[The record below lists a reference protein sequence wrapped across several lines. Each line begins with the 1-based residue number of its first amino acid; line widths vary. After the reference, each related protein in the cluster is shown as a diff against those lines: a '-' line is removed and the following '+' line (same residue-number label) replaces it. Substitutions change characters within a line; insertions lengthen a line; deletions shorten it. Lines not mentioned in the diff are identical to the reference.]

1 MEIHKQEVVQAIDR
15 IQQQISLLDEAI
27 NERLAALENRIRYSV
42 YSDEKLAELKKA
54 YEQKVREKEA
64 EIAALDIEIRK
75 QQAAGQDVA
84 LLVEQ
89 RNRALTELEK
99 LRNELKDIE
108 FAIVIRNDESEFAV
122 HEAEIL
128 QLKKELAA
136 LRNSTDALIKD
147 LQQQLID
154 TEKKL
159 LALIEEIKAGAA
171 GENQELRQELE
182 AFKEQIL
189 ELIESLQAGQTGGDD
204 ALKQLIEELDASH
217 KELLAKLEQ
226 QFADRLEELKIQR
239 QAVRQS
245 PDNDKRP
252 CAAAAIWRRG
262 AVRAGILPAP
272 ANPVGRST
280 GCNRDLAVSPAAN
293 PLKEIL

>member
-1 MEIHKQEVVQAIDR
+1 MRRSTSGSPLLKPD
-15 IQQQISLLDEAI
+15 SLL
-27 NERLAALENRIRYSV
+27 RLFGR
-42 YSDEKLAELKKA
+42 KLAELKKA

-159 LALIEEIKAGAA
+159 LALIEES
-171 GENQELRQELE
+171 R
-182 AFKEQIL
+182 
-189 ELIESLQAGQTGGDD
+189 
-204 ALKQLIEELDASH
+204 
-217 KELLAKLEQ
+217 
-226 QFADRLEELKIQR
+226 
-239 QAVRQS
+239 
-245 PDNDKRP
+245 
-252 CAAAAIWRRG
+252 
-262 AVRAGILPAP
+262 PAP
-272 ANPVGRST
+272 QARIRNSGRNWKRSR
-280 GCNRDLAVSPAAN
+280 NRFLN
-293 PLKEIL
+293 